1 MLLKSIDI
9 KGFKSFADKTELE
22 FKKGIT
28 ALVGPNG
35 SGKSNIS
42 DAVKWV
48 LGEQSVKS
56 LRGNKMEDIIFAG
69 TKYRKSVGLAYVSLT
84 LDNSLKELPIDYSD
98 VTISRRLYRSGDSEY
113 YINNTQCRLKDIQE
127 LFMDTGIGKEGYS
140 IIGQGKIDAIL
151 NGRSEDRRGLFE
163 EAAGIVKYKTRK
175 LEAQRK
181 LDKTSDNLI
190 RINDIL
196 STYEDRIEPLGIES
210 EKAKQFLDY
219 SNDLKVKEINVILD
233 AIDKYNIRL
242 NSIDQAIKNFDEKF
256 SILINSKTV
265 QEETLVDLNSAL
277 QSLEEK
283 NNLNKKLYYEK
294 KSAFQSFQGESNVI
308 NERIDNLSKIIEK
321 STNDITISENKI
333 SDMSSCL
340 DQVVKERSIDLSS
353 QNNLLNKIN
362 EKISNGNINIKLNE
376 ENKLKLDNLKEEDI
390 DLLSLIAEVKNS
402 TIILKN
408 DSEVFKN
415 RLNEIKMTCED
426 YKKMININSINQESL
441 TKSIDKIKEDSNSI
455 QLKIKDVNIDINN
468 ESFKKNTLKTKLN
481 ENLTSLNKTEVRE
494 HFLISLQN
502 SYEGYNNAVK
512 SIMKEF
518 SSKCSVLGEILT
530 LDKRYEKA
538 IETALGG
545 AISDIITQTESD
557 AKYFIEYLKKGK
569 YGRATFL
576 PLNIINSRPINIQ
589 SKLEKTEGYLG
600 IGNTL
605 VSFDAKYK
613 KAVDYRLGRVIIA
626 TDMDSAVKIAKLI
639 NFSFKIITLEGEVLN
654 IGGSLTGG
662 SNHNNSTGP
671 ISRKREITECKNKE
685 TLLKKEIHKIN
696 SDIDKINISVIN
708 NKEKIDKYQCT
719 LNENNIEITKLQG
732 KFQAIFDDSSKIN
745 NNLKISSK
753 EIETINDSIK
763 NKTEEIEIK
772 KTNINNLIEKEK
784 NIILKIEDLENQI
797 QSLEK
802 NELVNSK
809 EITQLKIEQAKIDEV
824 LIGKDKEVARLEHDL
839 KEKQTGLNQLKME
852 HNKDNELLI
861 NLKNGL
867 SKKLKDMDSISSE
880 YSSLEQ
886 SFKQDEISITNCKE
900 KINKTDEN
908 LKDINLEINKNQQE
922 KHKTDI
928 LHAKLDT
935 EKDNVYKELNEIIG
949 LTYAEAKEYKILDAN
964 IGEYKK
970 AIVELKNNIAELGN
984 INVAAI
990 EEYKEISE
998 KYNFMNTQRQDLND
1012 SRKEISSLIDSLTKQ
1027 IKEVFNKN
1035 FEVLKIN
1042 FNTTFKE
1049 LFNGG
1054 SADLILKD
1062 DCELNYDIEINVEP
1076 PGKKLQNIKL
1086 LSGGE
1091 KVLSAIALLFAIL
1104 KMKPTPF
1111 CILDEIEAALDD
1123 ANVLR
1128 YGKFLNKY
1136 KDSVQFIVIT
1146 HRKGTMEACDVL
1158 YGITMEEKGVSKI
1171 VSVDLK
1177 NQEE

>member
-441 TKSIDKIKEDSNSI
+441 TKSI
-455 QLKIKDVNIDINN
+455 
-468 ESFKKNTLKTKLN
+468 
-481 ENLTSLNKTEVRE
+481 
-494 HFLISLQN
+494 
-502 SYEGYNNAVK
+502 
-512 SIMKEF
+512 
-518 SSKCSVLGEILT
+518 
-530 LDKRYEKA
+530 
-538 IETALGG
+538 
-545 AISDIITQTESD
+545 
-557 AKYFIEYLKKGK
+557 
-569 YGRATFL
+569 
-576 PLNIINSRPINIQ
+576 
-589 SKLEKTEGYLG
+589 
-600 IGNTL
+600 
-605 VSFDAKYK
+605 
-613 KAVDYRLGRVIIA
+613 
-626 TDMDSAVKIAKLI
+626 
-639 NFSFKIITLEGEVLN
+639 
-654 IGGSLTGG
+654 
-662 SNHNNSTGP
+662 
-671 ISRKREITECKNKE
+671 
-685 TLLKKEIHKIN
+685 
-696 SDIDKINISVIN
+696 
-708 NKEKIDKYQCT
+708 
-719 LNENNIEITKLQG
+719 
-732 KFQAIFDDSSKIN
+732 
-745 NNLKISSK
+745 
-753 EIETINDSIK
+753 
-763 NKTEEIEIK
+763 
-772 KTNINNLIEKEK
+772 
-784 NIILKIEDLENQI
+784 
-797 QSLEK
+797 
-802 NELVNSK
+802 
-809 EITQLKIEQAKIDEV
+809 
-824 LIGKDKEVARLEHDL
+824 
-839 KEKQTGLNQLKME
+839 
-852 HNKDNELLI
+852 
-861 NLKNGL
+861 
-867 SKKLKDMDSISSE
+867 
-880 YSSLEQ
+880 
-886 SFKQDEISITNCKE
+886 
-900 KINKTDEN
+900 
-908 LKDINLEINKNQQE
+908 
-922 KHKTDI
+922 
-928 LHAKLDT
+928 
-935 EKDNVYKELNEIIG
+935 
-949 LTYAEAKEYKILDAN
+949 
-964 IGEYKK
+964 
-970 AIVELKNNIAELGN
+970 
-984 INVAAI
+984 
-990 EEYKEISE
+990 
-998 KYNFMNTQRQDLND
+998 
-1012 SRKEISSLIDSLTKQ
+1012 
-1027 IKEVFNKN
+1027 
-1035 FEVLKIN
+1035 
-1042 FNTTFKE
+1042 
-1049 LFNGG
+1049 
-1054 SADLILKD
+1054 
-1062 DCELNYDIEINVEP
+1062 
-1076 PGKKLQNIKL
+1076 
-1086 LSGGE
+1086 
-1091 KVLSAIALLFAIL
+1091 
-1104 KMKPTPF
+1104 
-1111 CILDEIEAALDD
+1111 
-1123 ANVLR
+1123 
-1128 YGKFLNKY
+1128 
-1136 KDSVQFIVIT
+1136 
-1146 HRKGTMEACDVL
+1146 
-1158 YGITMEEKGVSKI
+1158 
-1171 VSVDLK
+1171 
-1177 NQEE
+1177 